1 MDLLIKDGGRIFP
14 HIRREDFIRNF
25 AGIRPKLAS
34 KEEGGYHDF
43 VIEMR
48 DEAPTL

>member
-25 AGIRPKLAS
+25 AGIEKLAS
-34 KEEGGYHDF
+34 KKKVDTT
-43 VIEMR
+43 I
-48 DEAPTL
+48 L